1 MRPRAQKVVVFSGST
16 VTEYLDWRAFSAA
29 PPADVVVLD
38 LTLGDGTTVTENV
51 RRLGADGSSVIIHS
65 VADRPA
71 AVREALAAG
80 AAGVVSK
87 ASPIGD
93 VIAAISTV
101 AHGEPLNNVE
111 WASAV
116 EGDRAFADAQLSA
129 RERDV
134 LRLYA
139 AGLPLK
145 VVADR
150 LGVAYSTAKENITR
164 VRVKYVEVG
173 RPAPTKVDLLRRAME
188 DGILAEP
195 ATEKVPVVSEPEST
209 RAILDDAW
217 GHIPQ
222 TRETTAGLGSFT
234 RLRIERII
242 SLVVGLGSLVL
253 GTQAFLAALGAG
265 PGEPGMARPAHAD
278 DVRAARGDAPRVP
291 ASAAAC
297 ACSRA
302 SSRSC
307 TRRAHPLADR
317 HRRAPT
323 PDSDRP
329 AVDLVP
335 RQRRD
340 ARRRARLPAA
350 ACRSSGP
357 RSSRSCSASCGSSRA
372 ASRATSGSRSPST
385 SRSR

>member
-1 MRPRAQKVVVFSGST
+1 MLGAPVRVAIMNDFEVVVAGVHRMLAPYEGRIHVVELVSQLPVLSK
-16 VTEYLDWRAFSAA
+16 VDVLLYDAFSRERVIG
-29 PPADVVVLD
+29 PVEQVIADTD
-38 LTLGDGTTVTENV
+38 A
-51 RRLGADGSSVIIHS
+51 RVIIYTWHLEPELVS
-65 VADRPA
+65 
-71 AVREALAAG
+71 EALAAG

-101 AHGEPLNNVE
+101 ASGEPLNNVE

-195 ATEKVPVVSEPEST
+195 S
-209 RAILDDAW
+209 D
-217 GHIPQ
+217 
-222 TRETTAGLGSFT
+222 RE
-234 RLRIERII
+234 
-242 SLVVGLGSLVL
+242 
-253 GTQAFLAALGAG
+253 GAG
-265 PGEPGMARPAHAD
+265 GIGA
-278 DVRAARGDAPRVP
+278 
-291 ASAAAC
+291 
-297 ACSRA
+297 
-302 SSRSC
+302 
-307 TRRAHPLADR
+307 
-317 HRRAPT
+317 
-323 PDSDRP
+323 
-329 AVDLVP
+329 
-335 RQRRD
+335 
-340 ARRRARLPAA
+340 
-350 ACRSSGP
+350 
-357 RSSRSCSASCGSSRA
+357 
-372 ASRATSGSRSPST
+372 
-385 SRSR
+385 

>member
-1 MRPRAQKVVVFSGST
+1 MTRVALIDDHESVRLGLEAACARAQNVVVFSGSD
-16 VTEYLDWRAFSAA
+16 VTGYLDWRSCSGA

-51 RRLGADGSSVIIHS
+51 RRLVMDGSSIIIHS

-93 VIAAISTV
+93 VIGAISTV
-101 AHGEPLNNVE
+101 AGGEPLNNVE

-188 DGILAEP
+188 DGILAQP
-195 ATEKVPVVSEPEST
+195 S
-209 RAILDDAW
+209 D
-217 GHIPQ
+217 
-222 TRETTAGLGSFT
+222 RE
-234 RLRIERII
+234 
-242 SLVVGLGSLVL
+242 
-253 GTQAFLAALGAG
+253 GAG
-265 PGEPGMARPAHAD
+265 GVGA
-278 DVRAARGDAPRVP
+278 
-291 ASAAAC
+291 
-297 ACSRA
+297 
-302 SSRSC
+302 
-307 TRRAHPLADR
+307 
-317 HRRAPT
+317 
-323 PDSDRP
+323 
-329 AVDLVP
+329 
-335 RQRRD
+335 
-340 ARRRARLPAA
+340 
-350 ACRSSGP
+350 
-357 RSSRSCSASCGSSRA
+357 
-372 ASRATSGSRSPST
+372 
-385 SRSR
+385 

>member
-1 MRPRAQKVVVFSGST
+1 MTRVALIDDHESVRLGLEAACARAGTEDVVFSGSS
-16 VTEYLDWRAFSAA
+16 VTEYLTWRSSTSS

-51 RRLGADGSSVIIHS
+51 RRLVLDGSSVIIHS

-71 AVREALAAG
+71 AVREALSAG

-87 ASPIGD
+87 SSPIGD
-93 VIAAISTV
+93 VIAAVRTV
-101 AHGEPLNNVE
+101 ARGEPLNNVE

-188 DGILAEP
+188 DGIVAQS
-195 ATEKVPVVSEPEST
+195 TGDPE
-209 RAILDDAW
+209 
-217 GHIPQ
+217 G
-222 TRETTAGLGSFT
+222 
-234 RLRIERII
+234 
-242 SLVVGLGSLVL
+242 
-253 GTQAFLAALGAG
+253 GA
-265 PGEPGMARPAHAD
+265 
-278 DVRAARGDAPRVP
+278 
-291 ASAAAC
+291 
-297 ACSRA
+297 
-302 SSRSC
+302 
-307 TRRAHPLADR
+307 
-317 HRRAPT
+317 
-323 PDSDRP
+323 
-329 AVDLVP
+329 
-335 RQRRD
+335 
-340 ARRRARLPAA
+340 
-350 ACRSSGP
+350 SG
-357 RSSRSCSASCGSSRA
+357 G
-372 ASRATSGSRSPST
+372 
-385 SRSR
+385 